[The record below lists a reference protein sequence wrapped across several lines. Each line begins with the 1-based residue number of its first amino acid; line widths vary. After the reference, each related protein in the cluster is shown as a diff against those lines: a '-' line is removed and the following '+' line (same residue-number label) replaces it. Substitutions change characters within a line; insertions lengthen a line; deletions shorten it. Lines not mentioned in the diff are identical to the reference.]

1 MKKIITLLIII
12 LCFAGFQNLARAELL
27 DRIVAVVN
35 DEPITQSELDILLR
49 PIYDEY
55 KMEFR
60 GEELVTQLNEVRQ
73 KLLSQL
79 IEDRLVFQKAKE
91 LGIEADAMTIDQ
103 KINTFQERF
112 GNAIEMEDALRSQGI
127 SLREIRERF
136 ERQAVIKTLHSREVY
151 SKVVVSPI
159 EVEEYYRVNASKFST
174 ESRIKVRSITIKK
187 SYEAREKGLVDD
199 DARNKLVGIREA
211 VIKGENFEELA
222 KTNSEDVQAADGGL
236 SDWIHQGTMIPAI
249 NDVIFSLKTGEVS
262 PIIETPM
269 GHHIFRV
276 EQREPGKQRTLDEVR
291 EEIQRKLFQDK
302 SDELFFN
309 WMQDLK
315 RQAYISVR

>member
-91 LGIEADAMTIDQ
+91 LGIEADAMMIDQ

-112 GNAIEMEDALRSQGI
+112 GNAIEMEDALRSQGYF
-127 SLREIRERF
+127 L
-136 ERQAVIKTLHSREVY
+136 
-151 SKVVVSPI
+151 
-159 EVEEYYRVNASKFST
+159 
-174 ESRIKVRSITIKK
+174 
-187 SYEAREKGLVDD
+187 ARD
-199 DARNKLVGIREA
+199 
-211 VIKGENFEELA
+211 
-222 KTNSEDVQAADGGL
+222 
-236 SDWIHQGTMIPAI
+236 
-249 NDVIFSLKTGEVS
+249 
-262 PIIETPM
+262 
-269 GHHIFRV
+269 
-276 EQREPGKQRTLDEVR
+276 QRTL
-291 EEIQRKLFQDK
+291 
-302 SDELFFN
+302 
-309 WMQDLK
+309 
-315 RQAYISVR
+315 

>member
-1 MKKIITLLIII
+1 MKKIFVLLSLV
-12 LCFAGFQNLARAELL
+12 LCLGSFHRLADAELL
-27 DRIVAVVN
+27 DRIIAVVN
-35 DEPITQSELDILLR
+35 DEPITQSELDVLLR

-55 KMEFR
+55 KMEFK

-73 KLLSQL
+73 KLLSQM

-91 LGIEADAMTIDQ
+91 LSIEADPATIDE
-103 KINTFQERF
+103 KMNDFQGRF
-112 GNAIEMEDALRSQGI
+112 GNAIEMEDALTSQGI
-127 SLREIRERF
+127 SLKEIRERF
-136 ERQAVIKTLHSREVY
+136 ERQAVIKMLHSREVY

-159 EVEEYYRVNASKFST
+159 EVEEFYKKNSSKFAT

-187 SYEAREKGLVDD
+187 SYEAREKGLVDEE
-199 DARNKLVGIREA
+199 ARDKLTKLREE
-211 VIKGENFEELA
+211 VINGGNFEELA
-222 KTNSEDVQAADGGL
+222 KANSEDVQAADGGL

-249 NDVIFSLKTGEVS
+249 NDVIFSLNTGEVS

-269 GHHIFRV
+269 GHHLFRV

-302 SDELFFN
+302 SDELFFT

-315 RQAYISVR
+315 RQAYISIR

>member
-1 MKKIITLLIII
+1 MKKIISLFIII
-12 LCFAGFQNLARAELL
+12 LCLAGFQSLARAELL

-35 DEPITQSELDILLR
+35 DEPITQSELDVLLR

-60 GEELVTQLNEVRQ
+60 GEELVTHLNEVRQ
-73 KLLSQL
+73 KLLSQM
-79 IEDRLVFQKAKE
+79 IEDRLVYQKAKE
-91 LGIEADAMTIDQ
+91 LGLEADVSIIDR
-103 KINTFQERF
+103 KMDTFQERF
-112 GNAIEMEDALRSQGI
+112 ANAIEMEDALRSQGI
-127 SLREIRERF
+127 SLKEIRERF
-136 ERQAVIKTLHSREVY
+136 ERQAVIAMLHNREVY

-159 EVEEYYRVNASKFST
+159 EVENYYRDNPSKFAT

-199 DARNKLVGIREA
+199 EAREKLVKLREE
-211 VIKGENFEELA
+211 VMNGGNFEELA
-222 KTNSEDVQAADGGL
+222 KANSEDVQAVDGGL

-249 NDVIFSLKTGEVS
+249 NDVIFSLNTGEVS

-291 EEIQRKLFQDK
+291 EEIQRELFQKK
-302 SDELFFN
+302 SDEMFFN